1 MKYLYGSFAL
11 SLTVLANMP
20 VQANSISVVSFGG
33 ATQDAQREVFY
44 QPFSRETGVGIREE
58 AYNGG
63 LSEIETMLNEQEIS
77 WDVVQVEDPD
87 LVAGCKK
94 GYFQRLDWQKLGGPH
109 QYLPSGVS
117 ECGVGH
123 IIWSSVITYDKNRL
137 DSGPQNWSDFW
148 DTERFDGT
156 RAMRKGPRGNL
167 EFALMAD
174 GVPPEKV
181 YVYLETRTGQDRA
194 FRKLKELKPHIRWWQ
209 SASLPTEWVANGEVS
224 MATAYNGRISNANK
238 EGANLAIVWDGQ
250 MFSVDSWAIV
260 SGSPKSAQAMAF
272 ITYASSAEA
281 SAKFPAAM
289 PYGVTNRGAIK
300 AIPESLALN
309 LPTHPNNTVHSLRE
323 DSQFWLDHYQQLN
336 QRFDRWLAE

>member
-1 MKYLYGSFAL
+1 MKYRYGFIAL
-11 SLTVLANMP
+11 SLAGLVAGAA
-20 VQANSISVVSFGG
+20 QANSISVVSFGG

-44 QPFSRETGVGIREE
+44 QPFSRETGVDITEV

-63 LSEIETMLNEQEIS
+63 LAEIESMIDQQQVR

-87 LVAGCKK
+87 LVSGCKK

-117 ECGVGH
+117 DCGVGH

-137 DSGPQNWSDFW
+137 SSGPKNWVDFW
-148 DTERFDGT
+148 DIQRFAGT
-156 RAMRKGPRGNL
+156 RALRKGPRGNL

-194 FRKLKELKPHIRWWQ
+194 FRKLKELKPYIRWWE
-209 SASLPTEWVANGEVS
+209 SASLPTEWVANGEVA

-250 MFSVDSWAIV
+250 MFSVDSWVIV
-260 SGSPKSAQAMAF
+260 SGSPNASKAMEF

-281 SAKFPAAM
+281 SSKFPAAM
-289 PYGVTNRGAIK
+289 PYGVTNRAAIR
-300 AIPESLALN
+300 AIPESLALS
-309 LPTHPNNTVHSLRE
+309 LPTHPSNTVHSLRE
-323 DSQFWLDHYQQLN
+323 DSQFWLDHSDQLS
-336 QRFDRWLAE
+336 QRFERWLAD